1 MEIFSMSFF
10 SRFFKSD
17 PLPEAEAPSEAFA
30 TPLDAIKHLVAA
42 HRDFEGSWVT
52 LDAEAGGKAE
62 TIQVAAES
70 INLLLEET
78 DLATILEN
86 LGLTALASIA
96 RKAGDHADDPT
107 LWTLPD
113 ASPDEIVVVVDALF
127 ARHFGL
133 GPEYCLR
140 GCVEQ

>member
-1 MEIFSMSFF
+1 MGLFSK
-10 SRFFKSD
+10 FFKSN
-17 PLPEAEAPSEAFA
+17 PFPEAEAPSEDFSI
-30 TPLDAIKHLVAA
+30 PIDAIKYLVAA

-52 LDAEAGGKAE
+52 LDAEAGDKAE
-62 TIQVAAES
+62 TIQVAGEA

-96 RKAGDHADDPT
+96 RKAGDHADHPT

-113 ASPDEIVVVVDALF
+113 ASPDEIAVVVDALF
-127 ARHFGL
+127 AQHFGL
-133 GPEYCLR
+133 GPEYRLR